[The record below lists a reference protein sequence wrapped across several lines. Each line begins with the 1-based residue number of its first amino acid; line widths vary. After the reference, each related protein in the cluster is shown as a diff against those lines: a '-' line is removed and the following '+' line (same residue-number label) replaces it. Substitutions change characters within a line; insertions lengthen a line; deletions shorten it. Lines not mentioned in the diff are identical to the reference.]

1 MRRLNDGRPVSG
13 SSRTDCLVAMDDR
26 YMGFATRDE
35 LVPALNEL
43 LDAERAGASVTLQTA
58 KEAPEP
64 LKSVVMSMQ
73 RDEARWR
80 GAPTKAIQ
88 QLHGRPS
95 PKTGAFYGKAMTIPD
110 MTARL
115 TFLYR
120 GQGWVVRKL
129 EALLPTVRMR
139 RCMPNSLR
147 CSSRI
152 GTILNWWRR
161 IHRSLE
167 RLETHHEPKCTFRS
181 GAPCRDHLANSG
193 GDRH

>member
-1 MRRLNDGRPVSG
+1 VRRLNDGRPVSG

-88 QLHGRPS
+88 HLHGRPS
-95 PKTGAFYGKAMTIPD
+95 PKTGAFYGKAMTIP
-110 MTARL
+110 
-115 TFLYR
+115 
-120 GQGWVVRKL
+120 V
-129 EALLPTVRMR
+129 
-139 RCMPNSLR
+139 
-147 CSSRI
+147 
-152 GTILNWWRR
+152 
-161 IHRSLE
+161 
-167 RLETHHEPKCTFRS
+167 
-181 GAPCRDHLANSG
+181 
-193 GDRH
+193 

>member
-1 MRRLNDGRPVSG
+1 
-13 SSRTDCLVAMDDR
+13 
-26 YMGFATRDE
+26 MGFATRDE

-129 EALLPTVRMR
+129 EALLPTVRDEALHAELTEMLKSHR
-139 RCMPNSLR
+139 DNIELVEAHSPEP
-147 CSSRI
+147 
-152 GTILNWWRR
+152 GTV
-161 IHRSLE
+161 
-167 RLETHHEPKCTFRS
+167 
-181 GAPCRDHLANSG
+181 
-193 GDRH
+193 GDTP